1 MNKMIIFDMDGV
13 LVDACDWHRIALNKA
28 LKEICNYEISLE
40 DHYSVFNGLPT
51 KVKLSKLAES
61 GLIENSKIKE
71 IYEKKQEITI
81 NTINKEATLRNEKIN
96 MIETLKD
103 EGFYVTCFTNSIR
116 KTAELMLEKIGVL
129 SLLDCLLT
137 NQDVKCS
144 KPDPEGYLF
153 LINKFKVDKQNAIIV
168 EDSPK
173 GLKAAFASGCNV
185 IAVKNPDEVDIKIF
199 KEYL

>member
-103 EGFYVTCFTNSIR
+103 EGFYVT
-116 KTAELMLEKIGVL
+116 
-129 SLLDCLLT
+129 
-137 NQDVKCS
+137 
-144 KPDPEGYLF
+144 
-153 LINKFKVDKQNAIIV
+153 
-168 EDSPK
+168 
-173 GLKAAFASGCNV
+173 
-185 IAVKNPDEVDIKIF
+185 
-199 KEYL
+199 